1 MARYF
6 RVDTEHVSGR
16 ALRGAFDRNVPG
28 MEAVVQCF
36 VDDYGQLMLEME
48 GYAVDWP
55 DKIRAAVWAVN
66 GGAYCDVRELT
77 GDQFDAYC

>member
-1 MARYF
+1 MAQYF
-6 RVDTEHVSGR
+6 RVDTEHVSWR
-16 ALRGAFDRNVPG
+16 ALRGAFDRAVPG

-36 VDDYGQLMLEME
+36 VDDYGQLMLEVE
-48 GYAVDWP
+48 SRAKNWP
-55 DKIRAAVWAVN
+55 DKIQKAVWAVN